1 MLKLTHKHLIT
12 GEELTYAE
20 IQSLLNLASDLKLS
34 REEGQT
40 PQVLKGK
47 HLAMLFEKPSLRT
60 RFSFM
65 VAMHELGGTVVESL
79 SDTRKKEEPEDLT
92 KVLSGYCNGIMIRTH
107 SDENLHRMEKVSSI
121 PIINALSDD
130 HHPCQILADL
140 LTLQEKFG
148 KLEGLKVTYIGD
160 GNNILHSLLLMAPIM
175 GIHLHYCCPVPR
187 GPKTEILGCAL
198 AKADLSAGSI
208 TAHTSP
214 PTAVMGAHAVYTD
227 VWTSMGF
234 ENVREEELFAG
245 FQVNEELMGLAKPEA
260 IFMHCMPMARGK
272 EVSETLP
279 DSPQSV
285 IFQQSENRL
294 HVQKAILIALL
305 GEQI

>member
-12 GEELTYAE
+12 GEELTSVE

-34 REEGQT
+34 RKEGQS

-107 SDENLHRMEKVSSI
+107 SDENLSRMEKVSSI

-130 HHPCQILADL
+130 YHPCQILADL

-175 GIHLHYCCPVPR
+175 GIHLHYCCPASR
-187 GPKTEILGCAL
+187 GPKQEILDCAL
-198 AKADLSAGSI
+198 AKVDLSAGSI

-214 PTAVMGAHAVYTD
+214 PTAVIAAHAVYTD

-234 ENVREEELFAG
+234 ENDTNEELFAG
-245 FQVNEELMGLAKPEA
+245 FQVNEELMALASPKA
-260 IFMHCMPMARGK
+260 IFMHCMPMIRGK

-305 GEQI
+305 GE